1 MLSGTGRHRRR
12 STSRTTR
19 LIAAAGVAG
28 VGVAMPIIGA
38 GTAQAASVNTWD
50 KVAQCESTGN
60 WQINT
65 GNGFY
70 GGLQFTQSTWHEFG
84 GTQYATRADQAT
96 KGQQIAIAEKVL
108 KSQGPGAWP
117 VCSVKAGLNRGGSS
131 ADVDTGSSGS
141 SGSAGKTAPKSTP
154 KAQSETTKP
163 APKKTVEAP
172 KAQTPKTE
180 APKTETTAKT
190 ETAETP
196 KTEPAA
202 DSAANSSYVVV
213 AGDTLSRIAD
223 AAHVP
228 GGWPK
233 LYESNKSV
241 VGQNPDLIFPGQ
253 KLAVDGTAAPTAAK
267 TDTAPK
273 TDTTTRTEAAPKAE
287 AVKTET
293 VAKTDT
299 PKTETPKTETPK
311 STTPKASTAK
321 SDTGGEHASGSYVA
335 PVSGATLTAS
345 FGSGGSHW
353 ASGHHTGQDFAVS
366 TGTTVRAVTS
376 GTVVSAGWGGA
387 YGNEVVIRH
396 ADGKYTQYAHLSSI
410 SVKAGM
416 KVQTGQKIALSGA
429 TGNVTGPHLHFEVR
443 TTPNYGSAVN
453 PMTWLRS
460 HGVSV

>member
-38 GTAQAASVNTWD
+38 GTAQAASVSTWD

-70 GGLQFTQSTWHEFG
+70 GGLQFTQSTWNEFG
-84 GTQYATRADQAT
+84 GTQYAARADKAT

-117 VCSVKAGLNRGGSS
+117 VCSVKAGLTRGG
-131 ADVDTGSSGS
+131 ATPDVDTGS
-141 SGSAGKTAPKSTP
+141 SAGKTAPKTAPKTETP
-154 KAQSETTKP
+154 KAET
-163 APKKTVEAP
+163 PKKTVAAPKIEVKSEAP
-172 KAQTPKTE
+172 KAE
-180 APKTETTAKT
+180 APKTET
-190 ETAETP
+190 P
-196 KTEPAA
+196 KTEPVATS
-202 DSAANSSYVVV
+202 DSAATSSYVVV
-213 AGDTLSRIAD
+213 AGDTLSKIAG

-233 LYESNKSV
+233 LYEANKSV
-241 VGQNPDLIFPGQ
+241 VGENPDLIFPGQ
-253 KLAVDGTAAPTAAK
+253 KLTVDGKAAPTTAK
-267 TDTAPK
+267 TEAAAPKVEVQKPETPKAAPKVETKPAAPK
-273 TDTTTRTEAAPKAE
+273 TSVKTEAAKSDAKPSAS
-287 AVKTET
+287 TE
-293 VAKTDT
+293 
-299 PKTETPKTETPK
+299 
-311 STTPKASTAK
+311 KASGA
-321 SDTGGEHASGSYVA
+321 YVA
-335 PVSGATLTAS
+335 PVSGATLTSS
-345 FGSGGSHW
+345 FGAGGSRW
-353 ASGHHTGQDFAVS
+353 SSGSHTGQDFAVS